1 MESRLRGGG
10 GGELLKDDMGS
21 SISKVRKTVG
31 RRGGS
36 MRKMGG
42 GTCHN
47 DKPSLLGAKVVGEK
61 MYRKWIGVGRWD
73 VQYMG
78 SSEEEDEIRVVSE
91 S

>member
-1 MESRLRGGG
+1 
-10 GGELLKDDMGS
+10 
-21 SISKVRKTVG
+21 
-31 RRGGS
+31 

-47 DKPSLLGAKVVGEK
+47 DKPSLLGAEVVGEK

-78 SSEEEDEIRVVSE
+78 GSEEENEIRVVSE

>member
-1 MESRLRGGG
+1 
-10 GGELLKDDMGS
+10 
-21 SISKVRKTVG
+21 
-31 RRGGS
+31 
-36 MRKMGG
+36 MGG

-78 SSEEEDEIRVVSE
+78 NSEEEDEEEDEIRVVSE

>member
-1 MESRLRGGG
+1 
-10 GGELLKDDMGS
+10 
-21 SISKVRKTVG
+21 
-31 RRGGS
+31 
-36 MRKMGG
+36 MGG

-61 MYRKWIGVGRWD
+61 MCRKWIGVGRWD

-78 SSEEEDEIRVVSE
+78 NSEEEDEIRVVSE